1 MPKRGAEEGIPM
13 EDAQGLIRTNARMPQ
28 EHLISSRDGQDGHYI
43 LDITY

>member
-1 MPKRGAEEGIPM
+1 M

-43 LDITY
+43 LMDQCQGLLHK